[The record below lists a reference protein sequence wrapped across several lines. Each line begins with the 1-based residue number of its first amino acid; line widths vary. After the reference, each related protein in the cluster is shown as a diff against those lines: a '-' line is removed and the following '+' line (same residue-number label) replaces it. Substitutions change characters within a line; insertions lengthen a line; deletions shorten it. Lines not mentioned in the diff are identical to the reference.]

1 MAGGEGLE
9 AFEREC
15 KATAR
20 NLRRMPADLRKAL
33 SAQVQPRVAVPLA
46 GKVANSFA
54 GPWAA
59 PLAASTKARKLADP
73 TIVIGGS
80 RPVVRG
86 GASARQLVYGAT
98 WGGGKRVASVTR
110 RTRAG
115 STTYRAHVTKQF
127 QGKSRDNLIPTLR
140 ASGGWVLEEFAAIVE
155 EVWEAQS
162 G

>member
-15 KATAR
+15 KVTAR

-46 GKVANSFA
+46 GKVANAYA

-59 PLAASTKARKLADP
+59 PLAAATKARKLADP
-73 TIVIGGS
+73 TIVIGGAK
-80 RPVVRG
+80 RVVSG

-98 WGGGKRVASVTR
+98 WGGGKRVSTVTR
-110 RTRAG
+110 RTRRG
-115 STTYRAHVTKQF
+115 SSTYRAHVTKQF
-127 QGKSRDNLIPTLR
+127 QGKARDNIFPTLR
-140 ASGGWVLEEFAAIVE
+140 AQGGWVLEEFANIVD

>member
-1 MAGGEGLE
+1 MSGEGLE

-15 KATAR
+15 KSTAR

-33 SAQVQPRVAVPLA
+33 AAQVQPRVAVPLA
-46 GKVANSFA
+46 GKIAQAFT

-73 TIVIGGS
+73 TIVIGGA
-80 RPVVRG
+80 RRVVSG

-110 RTRAG
+110 KTRRG
-115 STTYRAHVTKQF
+115 SSTYRAHVTKQF
-127 QGKSRDNLIPTLR
+127 QGKARDNIIPTIR
-140 ASGGWVLEEFAAIVE
+140 SSGAWVLEEFANIVD
-155 EVWEAQS
+155 EVWEDR
-162 G
+162 

>member
-1 MAGGEGLE
+1 MAGGDLE
-9 AFEREC
+9 AFERAC
-15 KATAR
+15 KVTAR

-33 SAQVQPRVAVPLA
+33 SAEVQPRVAVPLA
-46 GKVANSFA
+46 GKVAQTFA

-73 TIVIGGS
+73 TIVIGGG
-80 RPVVRG
+80 RPVVTG

-98 WGGGKRVASVTR
+98 WGGGKRVALVTR
-110 RTRAG
+110 RTRGG
-115 STTYRAHVTKQF
+115 SSSYRAHVTKQF
-127 QGKSRDNLIPTLR
+127 QGKSRDNIFPTLR
-140 ASGGWVLEEFAAIVE
+140 AQGAWVLEEFASIVD